1 MEDQCSG
8 DYKKNIYNFKYTSQK
23 GVEIRQAEYQ
33 TATTDGRLN
42 SWKTKAHILSGNH
55 QNHKPTVLAMI
66 TVTVE
71 DVMLCFWSDHMQ
83 QR

>member
-42 SWKTKAHILSGNH
+42 S
-55 QNHKPTVLAMI
+55 
-66 TVTVE
+66 
-71 DVMLCFWSDHMQ
+71 
-83 QR
+83 